1 MHPIAFIGIGDT
13 EAFLVFGVLLFVL
26 PLWIVP
32 AILSFFALDRIPRE
46 DRKQDPALALLL
58 LIPLF
63 SLIWAFFVY
72 PRISAS
78 LESYFSRKG
87 DHSNGDCGR
96 SLGIMTCIFSLIP
109 FVHIVALVCMI
120 IFFVKVFTLTGK
132 IERGSGPAP
141 IAA

>member
-1 MHPIAFIGIGDT
+1 MLPLGMFVFSGAELFIVAI
-13 EAFLVFGVLLFVL
+13 VLLFIF

-32 AILSFFALDRIPRE
+32 AILAYFALDRIPPE

-78 LESYFSRKG
+78 LESYFARRG
-87 DHSNGDCGR
+87 DRSEGDCGR
-96 SLGIMTCIFSLIP
+96 SLALVFCICSLIP
-109 FVHIVALVCMI
+109 FVHIVALICMI
-120 IFFVKVFTLTGK
+120 IFFVKIFGLTGK
-132 IERGSGPAP
+132 IERTPPPVLA
-141 IAA
+141 

>member
-1 MHPIAFIGIGDT
+1 MVLFLSLFI
-13 EAFLVFGVLLFVL
+13 F

-32 AILSFFALDRIPRE
+32 AILAYFALDRIPLE

-78 LESYFSRKG
+78 LESYFSRRG
-87 DHSNGDCGR
+87 DRSVGDCGR
-96 SLGIMTCIFSLIP
+96 TLAIIFCICSIIP
-109 FVHIVALVCMI
+109 FIHVIGIVCMI
-120 IFFVKVFTLTGK
+120 LFFVKVFTLTGR
-132 IERGSGPAP
+132 IDRPRTPVVA
-141 IAA
+141 